1 MKRINFTS
9 VVWFSICRMCDG
21 GTVEYL
27 RDLVC
32 HKEALQ
38 VNQQQINGK
47 NKEAKKQT
55 IEQKKRESSSNPME
69 TSGGGQPTK

>member
-38 VNQQQINGK
+38 VNQQQINEK
-47 NKEAKKQT
+47 IRQQHPENFYRNSFQIHLK
-55 IEQKKRESSSNPME
+55 SFLNPL
-69 TSGGGQPTK
+69 TSF